1 MAAQSSSPTLP
12 TSGGN
17 RYTVDLPGVGFV
29 YPRDIKHEL
38 QKLYGDLNRPIP
50 SSNKLI
56 YCYNGNSEHIAK
68 LIDDDLETTTG
79 RYPHRYR
86 LSSSKSSSDKTR
98 QKRHISGDRAVFP

>member
-12 TSGGN
+12 TPGGST
-17 RYTVDLPGVGFV
+17 YTVDLPGVGFV
-29 YPRDIKHEL
+29 YPRDINREL

-50 SSNKLI
+50 PSNKLI
-56 YCYNGNSEHIAK
+56 YCHNGNCDHITK
-68 LIDDDLETTTG
+68 LIDDDLGTTTG
-79 RYPHRYR
+79 RYPHKFR